1 MHQTREHSHKKNPY
15 LTVFPTKLD
24 FPYEEETIEVLI
36 QSNAPLNFAWSP
48 SPNKPDW
55 LKMSATDSGF
65 SFSASENKSF
75 GARGAMLM
83 IYTNE
88 INGKVSQSH
97 IDFYQIGKPQN

>member
-1 MHQTREHSHKKNPY
+1 
-15 LTVFPTKLD
+15 
-24 FPYEEETIEVLI
+24 
-36 QSNAPLNFAWSP
+36 
-48 SPNKPDW
+48 
-55 LKMSATDSGF
+55 MSATDSGF